1 MLDIVEQD
9 LLKAQLPTITYLRLD
24 GGVQAGLRHSI
35 VSRWNSHANY
45 PGNISSHGQIDLGH
59 YMGFL
64 FSFYRFNNDPSI
76 DVLLLTTHVGGLG
89 LNLTGADTVV
99 FVEHDWNPM
108 RDLQAMDRAHRIGQ
122 VQKNSFVFLFLFR
135 CLFHVLLWVF
145 AFFFGSFKVF
155 LFCFTSMHLADAF
168 IQSDLHCNCVPCFFW
183 GGVCYPLQY
192 SFIHLVTD
200 IFHILTSIYTKVMLQ
215 K

>member
-1 MLDIVEQD
+1 
-9 LLKAQLPTITYLRLD
+9 
-24 GGVQAGLRHSI
+24 
-35 VSRWNSHANY
+35 
-45 PGNISSHGQIDLGH
+45 
-59 YMGFL
+59 MGFL

-122 VQKNSFVFLFLFR
+122 VQKNWFCFIVVSWVCI
-135 CLFHVLLWVF
+135 CLAL
-145 AFFFGSFKVF
+145 FKVF
-155 LFCFTSMHLADAF
+155 FFCFAF
-168 IQSDLHCNCVPCFFW
+168 SRHFYPKRLTLQFCTFFFF
-183 GGVCYPLQY
+183 YPLQY

-200 IFHILTSIYTKVMLQ
+200 IFHNHILTSIYTKVMLQ
-215 K
+215 ND